1 MSSMFPCIS
10 DSPSRTNVL
19 TIIFLLVAPRCR
31 DVCNVCQHEWW
42 AVGSTRVASTRGM
55 PLSMHIS
62 PSLLPSFARPCQDHE
77 ELIGAF
83 LLSCAPGQARARRRP
98 ASAAAAAAATT
109 TVAAAAVTT
118 TTMAA
123 EVQPHLPITRRAVFH
138 PGRCH
143 FARLTSG
150 KSRYVPIR
158 PRYERICTQKHT
170 ARQWAPSKT
179 DLERPQWRARCALP
193 LLSGGE
199 TR

>member
-83 LLSCAPGQARARRRP
+83 LLSCAPSSGT
-98 ASAAAAAAATT
+98 SAAS
-109 TVAAAAVTT
+109 
-118 TTMAA
+118 
-123 EVQPHLPITRRAVFH
+123 
-138 PGRCH
+138 
-143 FARLTSG
+143 SG
-150 KSRYVPIR
+150 IGGGGGGGGGDDDSG
-158 PRYERICTQKHT
+158 
-170 ARQWAPSKT
+170 
-179 DLERPQWRARCALP
+179 
-193 LLSGGE
+193 SGGGDDDDDGG
-199 TR
+199 

>member
-118 TTMAA
+118 TAMAA
-123 EVQPHLPITRRAVFH
+123 EVSKCGCGCVHTRAWTATAATAATTA
-138 PGRCH
+138 GLQAAGC
-143 FARLTSG
+143 ASLRL
-150 KSRYVPIR
+150 VVVV
-158 PRYERICTQKHT
+158 
-170 ARQWAPSKT
+170 
-179 DLERPQWRARCALP
+179 DDVVRCAYATCARHAL
-193 LLSGGE
+193 
-199 TR
+199 TCAWRV

>member
-77 ELIGAF
+77 ELIGTF

-98 ASAAAAAAATT
+98 ASAAAAAAAATT

-123 EVQPHLPITRRAVFH
+123 EVSKCGCECVRVCTRVRGRRRQRLRRRLQACRRRGVHRCDSSSSSTTSSGARTRRV
-138 PGRCH
+138 RDM
-143 FARLTSG
+143 R
-150 KSRYVPIR
+150 
-158 PRYERICTQKHT
+158 
-170 ARQWAPSKT
+170 
-179 DLERPQWRARCALP
+179 
-193 LLSGGE
+193 
-199 TR
+199 